1 MVDYTLPVHW
11 TGKQAVV
18 TLPEHIDH
26 SNADQVREQL
36 LWIINRGATVLIAD
50 LTGSASCDYSGA
62 DALAQARGRAVANGI
77 ELRLVAT
84 GEVRDVLSR
93 SGFDDLV
100 AVYPDL
106 DGAIAAGAER
116 HSPHRE
122 NETRIEDRAARVARA
137 EELLGRTADVISSVN
152 SLLRAAIDLPP
163 TATAQRITEAVDR
176 LDDAD
181 REIRDHLPAERGR
194 GGGRGVTQPPPSDLR
209 ERMALAMNHS
219 LLLRM
224 HVAQT
229 ARALQSAAADTAE
242 MLERRGKVLDWHA
255 RIDYPT
261 EIKRWQVFADQAGQM
276 AERWEH
282 EPLPDRVTA
291 AVFAAGRVRTRPMIR

>member
-1 MVDYTLPVHW
+1 MPVPVRPRVAVMVDDTLPVHW

-36 LWIINRGATVLIAD
+36 LWIINRGATALIAD
-50 LTGSASCDYSGA
+50 LTGTVSCDYSGA
-62 DALAQARGRAVANGI
+62 DALAQAQNRAVANRI
-77 ELRLVAT
+77 ELRLVST
-84 GEVRDVLSR
+84 GEVRDVLRR
-93 SGFDDLV
+93 SGFDHMV

-106 DGAIAAGAER
+106 DRAISAGVVSRE
-116 HSPHRE
+116 PYGE
-122 NETRIEDRAARVARA
+122 NETQIDDRAARA
-137 EELLGRTADVISSVN
+137 EELLGRTADIISNVS
-152 SLLRAAIDLPP
+152 SLLHAATGLPQ
-163 TATAQRITEAVDR
+163 TATAQRITEAFDR

-181 REIRDHLPAERGR
+181 REIQNHLFAERDH
-194 GGGRGVTQPPPSDLR
+194 GGRGVTQPPSPDLR
-209 ERMALAMNHS
+209 ERIALAMNHS

-282 EPLPDRVTA
+282 EPLP
-291 AVFAAGRVRTRPMIR
+291 GRLGV